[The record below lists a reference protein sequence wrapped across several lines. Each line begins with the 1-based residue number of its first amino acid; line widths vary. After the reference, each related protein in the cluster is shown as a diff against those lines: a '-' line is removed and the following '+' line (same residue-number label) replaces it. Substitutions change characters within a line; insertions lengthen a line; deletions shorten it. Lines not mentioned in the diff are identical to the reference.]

1 MEKLVDVHAHLD
13 DEQFEGEVAEIV
25 SRAKANGVEI
35 IITNGTNVSSSKRAV
50 EIAERFD
57 EVFCAVGIHPED
69 IDGFCMDDL
78 KEIERLC
85 ECDKVVA
92 IGEIGLDYHFRS
104 DNKLEQIKVFEEQLK
119 LAHKLALPVV
129 IHCRDAVGDMLETL
143 KRNKD
148 LLSFGALMHCF
159 SESVE
164 VYHEIQ
170 KLGLYISVG
179 GVLTFKNAKKIV
191 EVARVCDK
199 TKILLET
206 DCPYLAPVPKRGE
219 RNEPQ
224 NVRFVAQKLAE
235 IWGMSED
242 EVAKITTGNAKR
254 LFWRNYGI

>member
-25 SRAKANGVEI
+25 SRAKANGVER

-104 DNKLEQIKVFEEQLK
+104 DNKL
-119 LAHKLALPVV
+119 
-129 IHCRDAVGDMLETL
+129 
-143 KRNKD
+143 
-148 LLSFGALMHCF
+148 
-159 SESVE
+159 
-164 VYHEIQ
+164 
-170 KLGLYISVG
+170 
-179 GVLTFKNAKKIV
+179 
-191 EVARVCDK
+191 
-199 TKILLET
+199 
-206 DCPYLAPVPKRGE
+206 
-219 RNEPQ
+219 
-224 NVRFVAQKLAE
+224 
-235 IWGMSED
+235 
-242 EVAKITTGNAKR
+242 
-254 LFWRNYGI
+254 

>member
-1 MEKLVDVHAHLD
+1 MDLT
-13 DEQFEGEVAEIV
+13 
-25 SRAKANGVEI
+25 I
-35 IITNGTNVSSSKRAV
+35 IS
-50 EIAERFD
+50 E
-57 EVFCAVGIHPED
+57 
-69 IDGFCMDDL
+69 
-78 KEIERLC
+78 
-85 ECDKVVA
+85 
-92 IGEIGLDYHFRS
+92 
-104 DNKLEQIKVFEEQLK
+104 NKLEQIKVFEEQLK

-164 VYHEIQ
+164 TYQEIQ

-191 EVARVCDK
+191 EIASICDK

-235 IWGMSED
+235 IWGMGED
-242 EVAKITTGNAKR
+242 EVAKITTENAKR

>member
-13 DEQFEGEVAEIV
+13 DQQFEGEIAEIV
-25 SRAKANGVEI
+25 SRAKANGVER
-35 IITNGTNVSSSKRAV
+35 IITNGTNMSSSKRAV
-50 EIAERFD
+50 EIAESFD

-69 IDGFCMDDL
+69 IDGFCENDL
-78 KEIERLC
+78 KEIERLATNK
-85 ECDKVVA
+85 KVVA

-104 DNKLEQIKVFEEQLK
+104 DNKELQKMVFEEQLK

-129 IHCRDAVGDMLETL
+129 VHCRDAVGDMLEIL

-148 LLSFGALMHCF
+148 LLSHGVLMHCF

-164 VYHEIQ
+164 IYREIE

-191 EVARVCDK
+191 EVASICDK
-199 TKILLET
+199 TKIMLET

-224 NVRFVAQKLAE
+224 NVRYVAQKLAE
-235 IWGMSED
+235 IWGVSED
-242 EVAKITTGNAKR
+242 EVAKITTENAKR

>member
-13 DEQFEGEVAEIV
+13 DVQFEGEVAEIV
-25 SRAKANGVEI
+25 SRAKANGVER

-50 EIAERFD
+50 EIAESFD

-85 ECDKVVA
+85 KCDKVVA
-92 IGEIGLDYHFRS
+92 IGEIGLDYHFRD
-104 DNKLEQIKVFEEQLK
+104 DNKAMQIKVFETQLK
-119 LAHKLALPVV
+119 LAHQLNLPVV
-129 IHCRDAVGDMLETL
+129 IHCRDAVGDMLEIL
-143 KRNKD
+143 KRNKN
-148 LLSFGALMHCF
+148 LLSNGALMHCF

-164 VYHEIQ
+164 VYREIE
-170 KLGLYISVG
+170 KMGLYISVG
-179 GVLTFKNAKKIV
+179 GVLTFNNAKKIV
-191 EVARVCDK
+191 DVAKVCDRS
-199 TKILLET
+199 KIVIET
-206 DCPYLAPVPKRGE
+206 DSPYLAPSPKRGT

-235 IWGMSED
+235 IWGVGE
-242 EVAKITTGNAKR
+242 EQVAKITTENAMR

>member
-25 SRAKANGVEI
+25 SRAKANGVEK

-50 EIAERFD
+50 EIAESFD

-129 IHCRDAVGDMLETL
+129 IHCRDAVGDMLEIL

-164 VYHEIQ
+164 VYREIE
-170 KLGLYISVG
+170 KMGLYISVG
-179 GVLTFKNAKKIV
+179 GVLTFKNAKKVV
-191 EVARVCDK
+191 EVASICDR
-199 TKILLET
+199 TKIVLET

-235 IWGMSED
+235 IWRMSED
-242 EVAKITTGNAKR
+242 EVAKITIENAKR